1 MFDYEEVSNED
12 CWFKNICKIRL
23 SNETCNNIT
32 CPINQKMNDLV
43 SHSLLSNKDKFP
55 IVLVPDADGTDTDK
69 FIKLKQIQKDIFN
82 FVTTGKN
89 LFIYSKFTG
98 NGKSSWSK
106 KLLLSWFKSIIF
118 NSDFICRGL
127 FINVTKFFNELR
139 NNIDDKSE
147 YISYVKELIPKVDLI
162 VWDDIGIKTL
172 STWEHD
178 ILFDIINTRVEK
190 GLSNIYTSNMSPAE
204 IKEKLGDRL
213 FSRIIQLSILVELN
227 GKDKRALN
235 K

>member
-1 MFDYEEVSNED
+1 MFDYEEVSNND

-32 CPINQKMNDLV
+32 CPINQKMNALV
-43 SHSLLSNKDKFP
+43 EHSLLSNKDKFP
-55 IVLVPDADGTDTDK
+55 ITLIPDADGTDKDK
-69 FIKLKQIQKDIFN
+69 FMELKKIQINISD
-82 FVTTGKN
+82 FVTSGKN
-89 LFIYSKFTG
+89 LFIYSKNVG

-118 NSDFICRGL
+118 TSDFVCRGL

-139 NNIDDKSE
+139 NNIDDKSD
-147 YISYVKELIPKVDLI
+147 YITYVKELIPKVDLV

-172 STWEHD
+172 TTWEHD
-178 ILFDIINTRVEK
+178 VLFDIINTRVEK
-190 GLSNIYTSNMSPAE
+190 GLSNIYTSNMTPIE
-204 IKEKLGDRL
+204 LKEKLGDRL
-213 FSRIIQLSILVELN
+213 HSRIIQLSTLIELN
-227 GKDKRALN
+227 GKDKRALT